1 MEPGSRGREGQQ
13 DVVAGWLGSDRRVVY
28 GAWSSL
34 SVSLVSWDGSVVL
47 DKLVRPVSKVVD
59 YNTRFSGITE
69 DMLKVS
75 QHLHTAQ
82 QQQQQHEGQAG
93 RQDLDQE

>member
-1 MEPGSRGREGQQ
+1 M
-13 DVVAGWLGSDRRVVY
+13 
-28 GAWSSL
+28 
-34 SVSLVSWDGSVVL
+34 SLVSWDGVVVL

-82 QQQQQHEGQAG
+82 QQQHEGQAG
-93 RQDLDQE
+93 RQDLDHE